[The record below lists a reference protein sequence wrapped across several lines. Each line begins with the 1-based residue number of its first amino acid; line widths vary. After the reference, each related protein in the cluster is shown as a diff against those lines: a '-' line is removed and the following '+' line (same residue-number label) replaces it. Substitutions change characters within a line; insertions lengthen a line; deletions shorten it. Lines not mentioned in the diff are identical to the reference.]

1 MQKETAKI
9 LVIRLGAIG
18 DVVHTT
24 NAFRAIKNKYPNVQI
39 HYMTTKIQSCFLEN
53 DPQIDKVLVVEK
65 NDFKFKRVFALA
77 KKVKSENYDIVLNM
91 QPNFKTRFLS
101 FLAGIKKQSI
111 YKKSFK
117 LHAVENFYCVAKK
130 VYKDIELP
138 SNSLTK

>member
-24 NAFRAIKNKYPNVQI
+24 NAFRAIKNKYSNVQI

-53 DPQIDKVLVVEK
+53 DPQVDKVLVVEK
-65 NDFKFKRVFALA
+65 NDFKFKRVFDLA

-111 YKKSFK
+111 YKKS
-117 LHAVENFYCVAKK
+117 N
-130 VYKDIELP
+130 
-138 SNSLTK
+138 